1 MSALAGHL
9 NGSAI
14 RMQPEQGQ
22 GAGRPDGKAAGQ
34 RAGQAVA
41 ASPPAGQSA
50 PQPAGQSAPQP
61 AEQRV
66 QQPGGTTPQQPGGT
80 TPQQPGGTT
89 PQQPGGTTPQ
99 QPGGT
104 TPQQPA
110 EQRVQQPGGKTA
122 PQPAGQSA
130 PQSGGQ
136 RAQRPGSKTAPPA
149 EQKMFRL
156 PGAVVFWWAWV
167 IFAVAC
173 LVDIAFT
180 GRNHTAAEIAMTL
193 VLITGLIYACALRPR
208 VVTDA
213 DAITVQ
219 NPLRDHRI
227 PWGSVAAV
235 DLRESV
241 QVHCAREPGAKR
253 GKVIHSWAL
262 YAHRRQ
268 RLRQELLAHGN
279 DRRRLPR
286 SSLTAYGESSDPEK
300 KKPSASQLMATQLDE
315 MAKQARERGAAAGPR
330 VVTWSWPS
338 VVAIVAPAIAL
349 VLVITLFH

>member
-41 ASPPAGQSA
+41 ASPS
-50 PQPAGQSAPQP
+50 AGQSAPQP
-61 AEQRV
+61 AEQRLP
-66 QQPGGTTPQQPGGT
+66 QPGGTTPQQPAEQRV
-80 TPQQPGGTT
+80 P
-89 PQQPGGTTPQ
+89 

-110 EQRVQQPGGKTA
+110 EQRVQQPGGTT
-122 PQPAGQSA
+122 PQQ
-130 PQSGGQ
+130 
-136 RAQRPGSKTAPPA
+136 PG
-149 EQKMFRL
+149 EQKMFRM
-156 PGAVVFWWAWV
+156 PGAVVAWWAWV

-180 GRNHTAAEIAMTL
+180 GRNHTAADIAMTL
-193 VLITGLIYACALRPR
+193 VFITGLIYACALRPR

-213 DAITVQ
+213 EAITVQ

-227 PWGSVAAV
+227 PWGSVTAV

-286 SSLTAYGESSDPEK
+286 SSLTAYGESSDTEK
-300 KKPSASQLMATQLDE
+300 KKPSAAQLMATQLDE

-330 VVTWSWPS
+330 VVTWSWPPA
-338 VVAIVAPAIAL
+338 VAIAAPAIAL
-349 VLVITLFH
+349 VLVVTLFH

>member
-22 GAGRPDGKAAGQ
+22 GAARPDGKAAGQ
-34 RAGQAVA
+34 PVGQAIA
-41 ASPPAGQSA
+41 ASPAAGQSA
-50 PQPAGQSAPQP
+50 PLP
-61 AEQRV
+61 AERRA
-66 QQPGGTTPQQPGGT
+66 QQPGGTTPQQPAERRV
-80 TPQQPGGTT
+80 
-89 PQQPGGTTPQ
+89 Q

-110 EQRVQQPGGKTA
+110 EQ
-122 PQPAGQSA
+122 
-130 PQSGGQ
+130 
-136 RAQRPGSKTAPPA
+136 
-149 EQKMFRL
+149 KMFRL
-156 PGAVVFWWAWV
+156 PGAIVAWWAWV

-173 LVDIAFT
+173 LVDIAST
-180 GRNHTAAEIAMTL
+180 GRNHTAAEIAVT
-193 VLITGLIYACALRPR
+193 VVFITGLIYACALRPR
-208 VVTDA
+208 VVADA

-227 PWGSVAAV
+227 PWGSVTAV

-286 SSLTAYGESSDPEK
+286 SALTSYGQPADTEK
-300 KKPSASQLMATQLDE
+300 NKPSAAQLMASQLDE
-315 MAKQARERGAAAGPR
+315 LGKQARERGAADGPC
-330 VVTWSWPS
+330 VVTWPWQPA
-338 VVAIVAPAIAL
+338 VAIVVPAIAL

>member
-1 MSALAGHL
+1 MSALVGHL

-34 RAGQAVA
+34 RVGQAIA
-41 ASPPAGQSA
+41 APQPAGQTAPQPAGQNA

-61 AEQRV
+61 TL
-66 QQPGGTTPQQPGGT
+66 TTPS
-80 TPQQPGGTT
+80 
-89 PQQPGGTTPQ
+89 
-99 QPGGT
+99 
-104 TPQQPA
+104 QPA
-110 EQRVQQPGGKTA
+110 RRRVPGGKA
-122 PQPAGQSA
+122 GQPAD
-130 PQSGGQ
+130 
-136 RAQRPGSKTAPPA
+136 
-149 EQKMFRL
+149 QKIFRL
-156 PGAVVFWWAWV
+156 PGSVVFWWAWV
-167 IFAVAC
+167 IFALVC

-180 GRNHTAAEIAMTL
+180 GRNHTAAEIAAT
-193 VLITGLIYACALRPR
+193 VVFITGLIYACALRPR

-227 PWGSVAAV
+227 PWGSVTTV

-241 QVHCAREPGAKR
+241 QVHCAKEPGAKR

-268 RLRQELLAHGN
+268 RLRQELLSHGN

-286 SSLTAYGESSDPEK
+286 SALNSYGQPSDPEK
-300 KKPSASQLMATQLDE
+300 KKPSAAQVMATQLDE
-315 MAKQARERGAAAGPR
+315 LAQQARERGAAAGPSI
-330 VVTWSWPS
+330 VTWPWLPA
-338 VVAIVAPAIAL
+338 VAIAIPAIAL
-349 VLVITLFH
+349 ILVITLFH